1 MPSAPPLTLS
11 TTLRSRFRSPG
22 TGDRMKLY
30 WSARH
35 NFGDS
40 LNPWLWE
47 KLLPGA
53 LDQDSSEILVGI
65 GTLLNHKLPRTG
77 HKHVFGSG

>member
-1 MPSAPPLTLS
+1 
-11 TTLRSRFRSPG
+11 
-22 TGDRMKLY
+22 MKLY